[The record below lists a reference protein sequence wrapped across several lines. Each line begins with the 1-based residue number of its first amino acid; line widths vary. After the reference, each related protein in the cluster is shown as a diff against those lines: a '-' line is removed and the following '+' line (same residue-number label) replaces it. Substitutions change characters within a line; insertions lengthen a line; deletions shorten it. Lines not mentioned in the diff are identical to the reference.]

1 MAQDKNDLQTS
12 KNNYFLHNS
21 SIYTTGD
28 ISDLTPA
35 DSSLHGET
43 VHLANTSSSSSSTYT
58 KGDIL
63 DVLSADSSSVAQHAN
78 PLSGLQFL
86 DRNDLLVKLS
96 RMVFEDFHN
105 NIFALNADA
114 QDETFLD
121 VLQRFL
127 EICEAGVKGIE
138 QICDD
143 AQIDPNSKAM
153 MTQLSLERI
162 MLFNACNF
170 IRFCFGD
177 AEKLSLLDNIYA
189 CTKMRG
195 SVHIDSRFVD
205 RIAAEDEEAVQTLNR
220 VLFALFRAGR
230 LDDAKTLLNDL
241 KVPALSTFIFVREFL
256 TNTRLSPLERFDE
269 MFDFA
274 RSRLFFKQTARELI
288 PADDVR
294 VQKTDQCIWA
304 TLGADLATLLSHAQ
318 STEDRLWSYLSC
330 AAESLLDDALLK
342 VHAKGDDELN
352 LLAMDIQRREGT
364 DSPKDVHAIFSELRN
379 SECRSYYVLFEH
391 LSMEQWD
398 SVAESIGEYVT
409 NSKNVDQIAAHE
421 LRFFV
426 HLVILLKLSGKSCA
440 NWSIS
445 DQLIEHYCA
454 MLIQMRLIAIVP
466 FYLYHLSPEKSTEKM
481 LDFLMDLTF
490 VSDQKEVLENAMKA
504 GFDVPNLCREVY
516 RRFKDRHNFGPK
528 IGGEA
533 MKQAAEV
540 LIRAWRWLAFGE
552 RDSVWDA
559 ITEANF
565 LLRKFFLYNLMSQA
579 LQLMQ
584 LAPENLPEIAL
595 KTFEMEFP
603 NKEIPDKLR
612 DAQRE
617 FDCYQLYFEAI
628 SRYSEWQNH
637 VEGNKAPE
645 LPTKLSDE
653 RWARMD
659 IRRRTE
665 YELSVQKAKDCLHK
679 YYRLI
684 ELYKKR
690 AIEILGAVLKM
701 SHGWLVTLP
710 LRDEDLA
717 DEEIVERAE
726 DFVKIRKEYLANLFK
741 LLIDIYHRSDEPMSV
756 LDTATLIMDPSYCFR
771 VGVGNDSVLN
781 VRDDVQEDDEEFFH
795 GSAYEGDREGG
806 REQQQ
811 RPFVAIIERSNAAMA
826 VERCSSAGS
835 LVPIYQQRAGSALS
849 VVSGGTEGRRELR
862 AHQTIVEM
870 DPDNTLTVGG
880 ANVLEDD
887 TLT

>member
-1 MAQDKNDLQTS
+1 MAQDKDLQTS
-12 KNNYFLHNS
+12 KNNYLHNS

-28 ISDLTPA
+28 ISDLMPA
-35 DSSLHGET
+35 DSSLDGET
-43 VHLANTSSSSSSTYT
+43 AHLANNSSSTYT
-58 KGDIL
+58 K
-63 DVLSADSSSVAQHAN
+63 
-78 PLSGLQFL
+78 GLQFL

-105 NIFALNADA
+105 NIFSFNADA

-121 VLQRFL
+121 VMQRFL

-153 MTQLSLERI
+153 MTQLSLERSAYALVLK
-162 MLFNACNF
+162 MAHSNRLLNDNQNRVSSSFLTKLFRESDQFRRVSTLLLWSEENAVF
-170 IRFCFGD
+170 SASEFSKIVAED

-189 CTKMRG
+189 CTKIRG

-220 VLFALFRAGR
+220 VIFAFLRAGR

-274 RSRLFFKQTARELI
+274 RSRLFLKQTARELI
-288 PADDVR
+288 PVDDVR

-304 TLGADLATLLSHAQ
+304 TLGGDLATLLSHSQ

-364 DSPKDVHAIFSELRN
+364 DSPKDVHAIFAELRN

-391 LSMEQWD
+391 LAMEQWD
-398 SVAESIGEYVT
+398 SVAESIGEYIT
-409 NSKNVDQIAAHE
+409 NGKNVDQIAAHE

-490 VSDQKEVLENAMKA
+490 VSEQKEVLENAMKA

-516 RRFKDRHNFGPK
+516 RRFKEKHNFGPK

-533 MKQAAEV
+533 MKQGAEE

-559 ITEANF
+559 IIEANF

-665 YELSVQKAKDCLHK
+665 YELSVQKARDCLQK

-726 DFVKIRKEYLANLFK
+726 DFVQIRKEYLANLFQ
-741 LLIDIYHRSDEPMSV
+741 LLINIYHRSNEPMSV
-756 LDTATLIMDPSYCFR
+756 LDAATLIMDPTYCLYKAL
-771 VGVGNDSVLN
+771 DK
-781 VRDDVQEDDEEFFH
+781 
-795 GSAYEGDREGG
+795 
-806 REQQQ
+806 
-811 RPFVAIIERSNAAMA
+811 ERLQKLLKLIS
-826 VERCSSAGS
+826 
-835 LVPIYQQRAGSALS
+835 RAGASL
-849 VVSGGTEGRRELR
+849 L
-862 AHQTIVEM
+862 
-870 DPDNTLTVGG
+870 
-880 ANVLEDD
+880 
-887 TLT
+887 